1 MGTTHTAAVSTPAA
15 GQPPFALDGTVTR
28 EKLSELL
35 AVQTELAT
43 LDYKRECDLS
53 GAAGTVELV
62 KDIGAMS
69 ILGGYLVVGAD
80 DSGGVTGLPAGQA
93 ALFDQATLSAKAARY
108 LPAGLELRSA
118 VHTLD
123 DDSGPQK
130 LALVWVGPHP
140 DGWCVFT
147 RDGDYTDPA
156 IGRSKTVFRVGQV
169 YARHGT
175 RSEPWDQ
182 SDIAAARTALVA
194 RAKDA
199 WRTEHREET
208 QRALQDVL
216 AGASVAAGPS
226 GAFTWQLDAAGF
238 EAAVVELL
246 RRDDDVPVRRMLRA
260 AAAEAQRLLLVP
272 GSIDTGD
279 LTVLLDRV
287 ATLAALALDL
297 RRPAFLDL
305 AVRTLLDLYGWAV
318 QDLRVQTSAHQL
330 TPVLW
335 LRIAE
340 RLYAVGALAVRLQDW
355 RAVRGLALAPVPQ
368 LAREY
373 RASSWHRDALTQASR
388 ASLFTQPQSDGRSAE
403 LSLLLFAR
411 AVAAAQPVL
420 RPDLPGE
427 VSASYAGPDPL
438 LDSLC
443 QFDLLLTVVSGV
455 AARAESERALLD
467 VSYPNYA
474 RADGSRPNAIVATL
488 VGDPAART
496 ALVPGASDSQLAGVL
511 QLADQVAHREG
522 QRFWGW
528 EGYTD
533 LAVQTFVQNHLSR
546 A

>member
-1 MGTTHTAAVSTPAA
+1 MSTPATGA
-15 GQPPFALDGTVTR
+15 PRFALDGTVTR
-28 EKLSELL
+28 DKLLELL
-35 AVQTELAT
+35 DVQTELPT
-43 LDYKRECDLS
+43 LDYKRQCDLS

-62 KDIGAMS
+62 KDIGAMG

-93 ALFDQATLSAKAARY
+93 ALFDQATLSAKAAKY
-108 LPAGLELRSA
+108 LPAGLELRST
-118 VHTLD
+118 VHKLD
-123 DDSGPQK
+123 DGSGPCEV
-130 LALVWVGPHP
+130 ALVWVGPHP

-147 RDGDYTDPA
+147 RDGDYTDA
-156 IGRSKTVFRVGQV
+156 ATGKGKTAFRAGDV

-175 RSEPWDQ
+175 RSEPWTQ
-182 SDIAAARTALVA
+182 SDIAAARSALVA

-208 QRALQDVL
+208 QRALQDLL

-238 EAAVVELL
+238 EAATVELL

-260 AAAEAQRLLLVP
+260 ATAEAQRLLLTP
-272 GSIDTGD
+272 GNTDASD

-287 ATLAALALDL
+287 ATVAALALDL
-297 RRPAFLDL
+297 RRPALRDL

-318 QDLRVQTSAHQL
+318 QDLRVHTSAHLL

-340 RLYAVGALAVRLQDW
+340 RLYAIGALAVRLQDW
-355 RAVRGLALAPVPQ
+355 PAVRGLALAPVPQ
-368 LAREY
+368 LARE
-373 RASSWHRDALTQASR
+373 RRRSSWHRDALTQASR
-388 ASLFTQPQSDGRSAE
+388 ARLFTEQQPNGQTRD
-403 LSLLLFAR
+403 LSLLLFGR

-427 VSASYAGPDPL
+427 VSPSYAGPDPL

-443 QFDLLLTVVSGV
+443 QFDLLAAVVS
-455 AARAESERALLD
+455 AAAAGATDERALFA

-474 RADGSRPNAIVATL
+474 RADGSRANAIVGPL
-488 VGDPAART
+488 VFDPELRSALLPDVADDQL
-496 ALVPGASDSQLAGVL
+496 ALVLE
-511 QLADQVAHREG
+511 LADRAAAREG
-522 QRFWGW
+522 QAYWGW

-533 LAVQTFVQNHLSR
+533 PRVQAFVQSHLPGD
-546 A
+546 